1 LPTAM
6 ANFRT
11 NKNNILLINTV
22 NPGQPFFGIFNGA
35 GKLLH
40 SGSFIDKQEELVGK
54 LKAYLV
60 EHKIDTSDLKKI
72 FVLKGGGS
80 FTASRAGVVLAKA
93 IGFLENIS
101 ARAVDL
107 KTGES
112 LEDLI
117 KRALRKKQPPA
128 KPFYDRE
135 PNITI

>member
-1 LPTAM
+1 M

-72 FVLKGGGS
+72 FVLKGRGS

-93 IGFLENIS
+93 IGFLENYC
-101 ARAVDL
+101 
-107 KTGES
+107 TGRNADAGNLYCIFLFFSLNPFFFWFVES
-112 LEDLI
+112 
-117 KRALRKKQPPA
+117 R
-128 KPFYDRE
+128 
-135 PNITI
+135 NTH